1 MATGTCR
8 RRRTVALGAIAAVTA
23 GAVIALIA
31 MAAAAHR
38 ATAAAPIATDAAAS
52 APIGFAWLHPTTPP
66 DGWARVSTPSRA
78 ATLFYPPT
86 WTAQPGD
93 PGTVSVALRDAAGAY
108 HGYLNVTPRQGDERL
123 SSWPAFRLGRN
134 RDEGDTQ
141 LRALASAAGLRFR
154 HAVGS
159 CVIDDYRSRVG
170 SHPYRELACLVTGR
184 RFTDV
189 FIGATLQGDWSRLGG
204 DIELA
209 ATSFIQR

>member
-1 MATGTCR
+1 MATATSR
-8 RRRTVALGAIAAVTA
+8 RRRTIALSAVAAVTA
-23 GAVIALIA
+23 GAVIALLA
-31 MAAAAHR
+31 GAAAPRGGTAAAAPPS
-38 ATAAAPIATDAAAS
+38 TAPLS
-52 APIGFAWLHPTTPP
+52 FAWLRPADPP
-66 DGWARVSTPSRA
+66 HGWAHVSTPSGA

-86 WTAQPGD
+86 WTTQPGD

-108 HGYLNVTPRQGDERL
+108 HAYLNVTPRQGDEHL

-141 LRALASAAGLRFR
+141 VHALASAGGLRFR
-154 HAVGS
+154 DAVGS

-189 FIGATLQGDWSRLGG
+189 FIGATLQGGWSRLGV
-204 DIELA
+204 DIERA
-209 ATSFIQR
+209 ATSFTQR